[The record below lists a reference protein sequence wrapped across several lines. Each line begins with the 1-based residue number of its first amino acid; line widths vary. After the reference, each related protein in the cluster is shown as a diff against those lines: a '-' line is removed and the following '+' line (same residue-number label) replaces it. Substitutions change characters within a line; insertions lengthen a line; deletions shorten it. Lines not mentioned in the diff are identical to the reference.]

1 MAIDIKVSGG
11 VDFNAYLADF
21 AATFEAAGRGA
32 FSQGLS
38 GDEYTLW
45 SGSDTTL
52 PVEDGQAF
60 VVESGDAGDLAYDF
74 MTHTVGGTIDAI
86 DFGNGVT
93 DTGGGD
99 YETDSEV
106 LFSGLDLSST
116 GADGIVNRLVLD
128 LMEGNTDVLMSL
140 LKNADLNFEG
150 SDENDAF
157 RGFKGNDSIDGGAG
171 NDKLNGGQGNDT
183 LIGGEGNDVL
193 IGGSGK
199 DVFVFGANS
208 GKDVINDFEAGKG
221 ATDVISFM
229 DGQFKNFKDLMG
241 SVHENSKGATI
252 ITIDDDTSI
261 KLKDVSIADLHKDD
275 FLFA

>member
-1 MAIDIKVSGG
+1 MAIDIKVTGG
-11 VDFNAYLADF
+11 VNFNAYLADF
-21 AATFEAAGRGA
+21 AENFAAAGRGA
-32 FSQGLS
+32 FSNGLS

-52 PVEDGQAF
+52 PVEDAQAF

-86 DFGNGVT
+86 DFGTGVT

-106 LFSGLDLSST
+106 LLSGLGLEST
-116 GADGIVNRLVLD
+116 GANGIVNQLILD
-128 LMEGNTDVLMSL
+128 LMDGNTDVLMSI
-140 LKNADLNFEG
+140 LKKSDLNFEG
-150 SDENDAF
+150 SDENDVF

-171 NDKLNGGQGNDT
+171 DDKLIGGKGHDT
-183 LIGGEGNDVL
+183 IIGGEGDDKL
-193 IGGSGK
+193 TGGLGR
-199 DVFVFGANS
+199 DVFVFGEGS
-208 GKDVINDFEAGKG
+208 GRDVITDFEAGPGKG
-221 ATDVISFM
+221 DVISFI
-229 DGQFKNFKDLMG
+229 DGQFKNFKDLLG
-241 SVHENSKGATI
+241 SVHETKSGDLL

-261 KLKDVSIADLHKDD
+261 KLKDVSIADLHKGD